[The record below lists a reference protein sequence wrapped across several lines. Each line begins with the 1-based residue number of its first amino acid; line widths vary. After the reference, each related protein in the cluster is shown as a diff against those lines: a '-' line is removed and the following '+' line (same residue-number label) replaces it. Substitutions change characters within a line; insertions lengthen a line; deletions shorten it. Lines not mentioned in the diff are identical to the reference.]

1 MFRYAVFHADV
12 SFQGCKFLGLCLPSF
27 GFLFMDFSIRL
38 IFSKLAIDIPSV
50 AELDNPNG

>member
-50 AELDNPNG
+50 ADLDNPNG